1 MKDSIINNEAD
12 FIRNLAGDFPRHP
25 RQINHLMEADAEI
38 IRLIGTEDEFLVLKT
53 DGIHEEIREGLYDD
67 PYLVGW
73 MCITAPMSDIAA
85 VGAQP
90 TGILLS
96 LTLPQHSDDKW
107 LRQFKAGINAAC
119 RTYNTYVLGGDTNF
133 GHAFSVS
140 ATAVASIKSHR
151 PLLRSGARHGDY
163 LYATASLGLGN
174 AYAYYRLFDSS
185 IEIKYQP
192 IARLAES
199 GVIAKYASACIDTSD
214 GLFPAL
220 SVLSEI
226 NKVGFDLT
234 VPLQDLLHPSIL
246 PLKDHSGLPA
256 WMFMAGPHGEYE
268 LLLTVPEKV
277 NDEFQRACE
286 GSILQPLF
294 LGKIIDNETILFSS
308 ESLKVQCHP
317 AAIANLFSESNGN
330 IQSYFERLL
339 KQHQHWINT

>member
-1 MKDSIINNEAD
+1 MKDSIINNEAT

-25 RQINHLMEADAEI
+25 RQINRLMEADAEI

-53 DGIHEEIREGLYDD
+53 DGIHEEIKEGLYED

-96 LTLPQHSDDKW
+96 LTLPQHSNDQW
-107 LRQFKAGINAAC
+107 LQQFKAGINAAC
-119 RTYNTYVLGGDTNF
+119 KAYNTYVLGGDTNF
-133 GHAFSVS
+133 DGGFSVS

-151 PLLRSGARHGDY
+151 PLLRSGVKRGDY

-174 AYAYYRLFDSS
+174 AYAYYQLFDSS
-185 IEIKYQP
+185 IKIEYQP
-192 IARLAES
+192 VARLLES
-199 GVIAKYASACIDTSD
+199 RMIAKYASACIDTSD

-226 NKVGFDLT
+226 NKVGFELT

-246 PLKDHSGLPA
+246 PIKHHSRLPA

-268 LLLTVPEKV
+268 LLLTIPEKV

-286 GSILQPLF
+286 GNILQPLL
-294 LGKIIDNETILFSS
+294 LGNVIDNATILFSS
-308 ESLKVQCHP
+308 ESLQVQCHP

-339 KQHQHWINT
+339 QQHQHWTNT